1 MKRELPLGTLGGH
14 GGMPSMLLMPLMR
27 MTPPFW
33 MPELPR
39 SVQDNEESVASR
51 RNGRHG
57 LAQDRDVLH
66 EVAERVVVRRIAIP
80 DLRPL
85 RFGA

>member
-1 MKRELPLGTLGGH
+1 
-14 GGMPSMLLMPLMR
+14 MLLMPLMR

-39 SVQDNEESVASR
+39 SVQDDQKSEAFR
-51 RNGRHG
+51 RNRRHG

-66 EVAERVVVRRIAIP
+66 EVAERVVLIRIAIP